1 MCVSK
6 EVIFYIFTQQSHT
19 YAGAVGFFMYFLCK
33 YFYNVTHSNI
43 HIHVIYKCKGT
54 TSINLEFDFSS
65 YENIVTTFFTINL
78 YQLIF
83 PINMLL
89 YKVFISRAL
98 YFYITQ
104 FLSNTK

>member
-1 MCVSK
+1 MCISK
-6 EVIFYIFTQQSHT
+6 DVIFYIFTQQSHT

-65 YENIVTTFFTINL
+65 YENIVTTFLQSI
-78 YQLIF
+78 YISKYSQLICYC
-83 PINMLL
+83 IKYL
-89 YKVFISRAL
+89 YL
-98 YFYITQ
+98 EHYIFT
-104 FLSNTK
+104 